1 MRGPRRPVAKRTH
14 RARRKRRQESGPER
28 HVGRE
33 TAILDTPATP
43 RSRVRPSGAPAL
55 DPASRELASHGATSR
70 GAAPH
75 DIVRVENLRVAIR
88 LQGKPGQ
95 ENHGELEVVR
105 GASFRIPAGRTV
117 ALVGESGS
125 GKSITAQALLG
136 ILPGVGRVSGGRILW
151 QERPEDEPLDLAPLA
166 DDSSTR
172 LKLRGGKMSII
183 FQEPMTSLSPLHTI
197 GNQIEEALLLHR
209 DVSEDEARA
218 TVVSMLDLVGFP
230 KPDAAYSMYPME
242 LSGGLRQRAVIAMAL
257 ICHPSLVI
265 ADEPTTAL
273 DVSMQAKILALLKE
287 LQGRLGMAV
296 LMITHDLGVVANMA
310 DEVVVMYHGQ
320 VMEAG
325 TVEDIFRDPQ
335 HEYLKALLAA
345 VPDLSMPYDEKLQAL
360 RDIETVIPRAMRGD
374 AERRV
379 AQIGDRNPILRVEG
393 LTKTFVT
400 KKRGNFFS
408 KRTYVHAVD
417 DVNFVVKRGECFGL
431 VGESGCGKTTTLKM
445 IVNAITPSA
454 GRIAFH
460 DGQGETEI
468 GTLRGRELKR
478 FRRRIQMIFQDP
490 FSSLS
495 PRQTVLNCLREP
507 MEVHGIGTSA
517 EQREYAEE
525 LMRLVGLQPSYLG
538 RYPHSFSGGQRQR
551 IGIARALALRPDLL
565 VCDEPVSALDVSV
578 QAQVLNLLKELQR
591 ELGLTYIFI
600 SHNLAVVRYIADRI
614 GVMYRGQLVEVA
626 EKRELF
632 ERPAHPYTR
641 ALLEVVP
648 HADLDHPLD
657 FDRINRD
664 MEGQERPWE
673 AVFQPERHDDVIA
686 SDGGMEM
693 VYLSESHR
701 VRARRGTQPDDIIA
715 LARAAEAER
724 MERAA

>member
-1 MRGPRRPVAKRTH
+1 M
-14 RARRKRRQESGPER
+14 
-28 HVGRE
+28 
-33 TAILDTPATP
+33 I
-43 RSRVRPSGAPAL
+43 
-55 DPASRELASHGATSR
+55 
-70 GAAPH
+70 
-75 DIVRVENLRVAIR
+75 
-88 LQGKPGQ
+88 
-95 ENHGELEVVR
+95 R
-105 GASFRIPAGRTV
+105 GASFRVPAGRTV

-125 GKSITAQALLG
+125 GKSIMAQAILG
-136 ILPGVGRVSGGRILW
+136 ILPDVARITAGSIHYR
-151 QERPEDEPLDLAPLA
+151 EHAGDGSIDLATLR

-172 LKLRGGKMSII
+172 LALRGGKMSII

-197 GNQIEEALLLHR
+197 GNQIREALLLHR
-209 DVSEDEARA
+209 DVDEKEARG
-218 TVVSMLDLVGFP
+218 TVIDMLDLVGFP
-230 KPDAAYSMYPME
+230 DPEAAISMYPME

-257 ICHPSLVI
+257 ICHPALVI

-273 DVSMQAKILALLKE
+273 DVSMQAKILALLKD
-287 LQGRLGMAV
+287 LQSRLGMAV

-310 DEVVVMYHGQ
+310 DEVVVLYHGQ
-320 VMEAG
+320 IMEAG

-345 VPDLSMPYDEKLQAL
+345 VPDLSMPYDERLQAL
-360 RDIETVIPRAMRGD
+360 RDIDTVIPAAMQGD
-374 AERRV
+374 AKRRV
-379 AQIGDRNPILRVEG
+379 ARIGEQKPILRVEG

-400 KKRGNFFS
+400 KKAGKWFS
-408 KRTYVHAVD
+408 KKRSYVHAVD

-454 GRIAFH
+454 GKITFND
-460 DGQGETEI
+460 DGRETEI
-468 GTLRGRELKR
+468 GTLRGHELKG
-478 FRRRIQMIFQDP
+478 FRRQIQMIFQDP

-495 PRQTVLNCLREP
+495 PRQTVLNILREP
-507 MEVHGIGTSA
+507 MEVHGLGDKHA
-517 EQREYAEE
+517 QRAYAEE

-578 QAQVLNLLKELQR
+578 QAQVLNLLKELQS

-626 EKRELF
+626 EKKALF
-632 ERPAHPYTR
+632 ENPVHPYTR

-664 MEGQERPWE
+664 MSGQDAPWD
-673 AVFQPERHDDVIA
+673 AVFQPEAHDDVVA

-693 VYLSESHR
+693 VYLSPDHR
-701 VRARRGTQPDDIIA
+701 VRARKGTKPDDILA
-715 LARAAEAER
+715 LAAATARAA
-724 MERAA
+724 